1 MPNLTLSVPH
11 QLGRAEAKRRIQ
23 EQLEQAQRQYGAVLS
38 GVEQRWTGDPL
49 DVTVRGGGQSVTGH
63 ADVGDSVVDVS
74 IELPWMFALLAGP
87 LKGAIE
93 QQARRALGHN
103 PAPQNS

>member
-23 EQLEQAQRQYGAVLS
+23 EQLDQAQRQFGAMVS
-38 GVEQRWTGDPL
+38 AVEQRWTGDHL

-63 ADVGDSVVDVS
+63 ADVEDSVVQVS
-74 IELPWMFALLAGP
+74 VELPWVFALLAAP
-87 LKGAIE
+87 IKGAIE

-103 PAPQNS
+103 PAPQSS

>member
-38 GVEQRWTGDPL
+38 GVEQRWTGDHL
-49 DVTVRGGGQSVTGH
+49 DVTVRGGGQSVTAH
-63 ADVGDSVVDVS
+63 ADVEDSVVQVA

-87 LKGAIE
+87 IKGAIE

>member
-38 GVEQRWTGDPL
+38 GLEQRWTGDHL

-63 ADVGDSVVDVS
+63 ADVGDSVVEVA
-74 IELPWMFALLAGP
+74 IELPWMFALLASP

-103 PAPQNS
+103 PAPQKT

>member
-23 EQLEQAQRQYGAVLS
+23 EQLDQAQRQYGAVLS
-38 GVEQRWTGDPL
+38 SLEQRWTGDHL

-63 ADVGDSVVDVS
+63 ADVEDSVVQVS
-74 IELPWMFALLAGP
+74 IELPWVFALLAAP

-93 QQARRALGHN
+93 HQARRALGHS
-103 PAPQNS
+103 PAPQQS

>member
-23 EQLEQAQRQYGAVLS
+23 EQLEQAQRQFGAVLT
-38 GVEQRWTGDPL
+38 GLEQRWSGDHL

-63 ADVGDSVVDVS
+63 ADVEDDVVRVSV
-74 IELPWMFALLAGP
+74 ELPWVFALLAGP

-93 QQARRALGHN
+93 QQARRALGHS
-103 PAPQNS
+103 PAPQQS

>member
-23 EQLEQAQRQYGAVLS
+23 EQLDQARRQYGAVLS
-38 GVEQRWTGDPL
+38 GLEQRWTGDHL

-63 ADVGDSVVDVS
+63 ADVEDSVVQVS
-74 IELPWMFALLAGP
+74 IELPWVFALLAAP

-93 QQARRALGHN
+93 HQARRALGHS
-103 PAPQNS
+103 PVPQRS

>member
-38 GVEQRWTGDPL
+38 GLEQRWTGDHL

-63 ADVGDSVVDVS
+63 ADVEDNVVQVS
-74 IELPWMFALLAGP
+74 IELPWMFALLTGP

-93 QQARRALGHN
+93 QQARRALGHS
-103 PAPQNS
+103 PAPQRS

>member
-23 EQLEQAQRQYGAVLS
+23 EQLDQAQRQYGAVLS
-38 GVEQRWTGDPL
+38 GLDQRWTGDHL

-63 ADVGDSVVDVS
+63 ADVEDNVVQVS
-74 IELPWMFALLAGP
+74 IELPWVFALLAAP

-93 QQARRALGHN
+93 QQARRALGHS
-103 PAPQNS
+103 PAPQQS